1 MPESD
6 GYQALSRGAIL
17 FDRSDRMRMR
27 VSGEKATE
35 LVNGMV
41 TSDVGALSP
50 GRGQYSAALTA
61 KGKVVADP
69 RIFALADGLL
79 IDVNAAAARGWREMV
94 GKYVN
99 PRLAPY
105 TDVSSQTGDVA
116 IAGGTSAAIL
126 ASIFGADPSVFKSL
140 EPYAHISL
148 DFAGSSVMIAR
159 SPEISVECYDLIF
172 PESCAES
179 LRTKLESAG
188 AAEGGRELWT
198 ILRIEAGRPEWGPDM
213 NETTLPQEALLDALG
228 AISFTKGCYIGQ
240 ETVARIHFRG
250 HVNRLLRKLRF
261 VTSALPERGATVVD
275 DAGAVVGDVRST
287 AVSPRC
293 GGIALGMIRREVEPG
308 STLHARWDGGEASVQ
323 VESEKKAPLLEWR
336 LVPTRRR
343 TTSSSWWWSSWS
355 WCSTRR
361 SCPSSCRCR

>member
-1 MPESD
+1 MSESG

-27 VSGEKATE
+27 VNGDKAVE

-50 GRGQYSAALTA
+50 GKGQYSAALTA
-61 KGKVVADP
+61 KGKIVADL
-69 RIFALADGLL
+69 RIFALSDGLF

-94 GKYVN
+94 AKYIN

-105 TDVSSQTGDVA
+105 TDVSSATVCFA
-116 IAGGTSAAIL
+116 IAGGTSASVL
-126 ASIFGADPSVFKSL
+126 SSVLGADPAVLKSL
-140 EPYAHISL
+140 EPYAHVSYDL
-148 DFAGSSVMIAR
+148 DGASVMVSR
-159 SPEISVECYDLIF
+159 SPDIAVECYDLIAL
-172 PESCAES
+172 ESSAES
-179 LRTKLESAG
+179 LRAKIESAG
-188 AAEGGRELWT
+188 ATVGEKDLWT
-198 ILRIEAGRPEWGPDM
+198 ILRIEAGRPEWGVDM
-213 NETTLPQEALLDALG
+213 NETTLPQEALLDTLG

-287 AVSPRC
+287 AVSPKC

-323 VESEKKAPLLEWR
+323 VECEKKGA
-336 LVPTRRR
+336 TA
-343 TTSSSWWWSSWS
+343 
-355 WCSTRR
+355 
-361 SCPSSCRCR
+361 